1 MRIAQQLY
9 EGLDIG
15 QGSVGLITYLRTD
28 SVQVSAEARAQARK
42 MIKDTFGS
50 DFVPARSPQYKS
62 KGGAQEAHEAIRPT
76 DVYLH
81 PDSLKPYLTRDQL
94 RLYRLIWERFVASQ
108 MAPAIV
114 DTVGVDIQVGG
125 YIFRATGSV
134 IKFPGFMTLYIEQ
147 EEEPSE
153 SEEGVLPDLEEGE
166 KVKPL
171 KIIPKQHFTQPP
183 PRYSEA
189 SLVRTMEELGIG
201 RPSTYA
207 PHPSTPLQKRDYVYM
222 EDRRFHPTELG
233 KIVVALLK
241 EHFPNIIDT
250 EFTAQMEQK
259 LDEIEE
265 GKEDWVQVVKG
276 VL

>member
-1 MRIAQQLY
+1 M
-9 EGLDIG
+9 
-15 QGSVGLITYLRTD
+15 
-28 SVQVSAEARAQARK
+28 
-42 MIKDTFGS
+42 
-50 DFVPARSPQYKS
+50 
-62 KGGAQEAHEAIRPT
+62 
-76 DVYLH
+76 
-81 PDSLKPYLTRDQL
+81 
-94 RLYRLIWERFVASQ
+94 
-108 MAPAIV
+108 
-114 DTVGVDIQVGG
+114 
-125 YIFRATGSV
+125 
-134 IKFPGFMTLYIEQ
+134 
-147 EEEPSE
+147 
-153 SEEGVLPDLEEGE
+153 PDLQEGE
-166 KVKPL
+166 KVKLL

-207 PHPSTPLQKRDYVYM
+207 PTIDTLQKRDYVYM

-265 GKEDWVQVVKG
+265 GKEDWVQVVKEFYEPFAKQLDAAKEHMEEVSLPDEVTEEICELCGQNMVIKHGRFGKFLACPGFPECKNTKPILKEIG
-276 VL
+276 VECPECKGQIVERRSKRGRVFYGCSNYPECHFTMWNRPTGQRCPECGGLLVVKGGRRGEAIVCSNKECDYKTKG